1 MFKIIMLSTKKASLS
16 TTEFTRL
23 WRLHSQK
30 VEDFKEVLRIQRY
43 CKTVPLT
50 GGNQLSTQRETLP
63 FKFDA
68 MGELCYGCKD
78 DFLRT
83 RDSEEGRRV
92 LAILK
97 EDEKRFVD
105 LSNSVMW
112 LGEEEQV
119 L

>member
-1 MFKIIMLSTKKASLS
+1 MFKIIMLITKKASLS
-16 TTEFTRL
+16 IAEFTRL

-43 CKTVPLT
+43 CKTIPLA
-50 GGNQLSTQRETLP
+50 GRSQPSTQRETLP
-63 FKFDA
+63 FKFDV
-68 MGELCYGCKD
+68 MGELWYGCKD
-78 DFLRT
+78 DFLRA
-83 RDSEEGRRV
+83 RDSEEGRKA
-92 LAILK
+92 LAILR

-119 L
+119 F